1 MVAVVRGAVT
11 GAVFVGADVDVAADV
26 VTLGCGVAGE
36 PDEFVGGGLDTLVAD
51 RVGTDVLLELCLDE
65 LPSHAKKPPAISTI
79 NTTPAVTS
87 NIVVL
92 AALGLSK
99 GTTLVAIEIE
109 EAEGEATR
117 VEANSWNAATNS
129 RAD

>member
-1 MVAVVRGAVT
+1 MVAVVRGAV
-11 GAVFVGADVDVAADV
+11 FVGDDMDVEADV
-26 VTLGCGVAGE
+26 VTLGCGAAA
-36 PDEFVGGGLDTLVAD
+36 DADWFVGGGLDTLVAD
-51 RVGTDVLLELCLDE
+51 RVGTDVLLEFCRDE
-65 LPSHAKKPPAISTI
+65 LPSQAKMPPPIRRTSTTPPA
-79 NTTPAVTS
+79 TS